1 MAQSNDNVDVWVARI
16 QKTRSSKELLKIL
29 EEFRKFEWH
38 DLERQKV
45 SHTYMKVL
53 DVILNSPEEKALRK
67 EAEAAAAAAAAS
79 SGSANDG
86 PVWYE
91 KM

>member
-1 MAQSNDNVDVWVARI
+1 MVETKDAIDDWVAKI
-16 QKTRSSKELLKIL
+16 QKTRSSRDLLKML
-29 EEFRKFEWH
+29 QEFRNLDWT

-45 SHTYMKVL
+45 SHAYIRVL
-53 DVILNSPEEKALRK
+53 DVILKDSTQAILKPAEEIPA
-67 EAEAAAAAAAAS
+67 
-79 SGSANDG
+79 GNDG

>member
-1 MAQSNDNVDVWVARI
+1 MTETKTANIDEWVTRI
-16 QKTRSSKELLKIL
+16 QKTRSARDLLVL
-29 EEFRKFEWH
+29 LAEFRTLEWT

-53 DVILNSPEEKALRK
+53 ETILK
-67 EAEAAAAAAAAS
+67 AS
-79 SGSANDG
+79 SENLKKKGQASAGADG

>member
-1 MAQSNDNVDVWVARI
+1 MAQSNDDVDVWVTRI
-16 QKTRSSKELLKIL
+16 QKTRSSKELRKIL
-29 EEFRKFEWH
+29 EDFRKFDWH

-45 SHTYMKVL
+45 SHAYMKVL
-53 DVILNSPEEKALRK
+53 DVIFNTPEEKALRK
-67 EAEAAAAAAAAS
+67 QAEEAAAAAAS

>member
-1 MAQSNDNVDVWVARI
+1 MAESNDNIDVWVGRI
-16 QKTRSSKELLKIL
+16 QKTRSSKELIKIL
-29 EEFRKFEWH
+29 EEFRKFDWH

-67 EAEAAAAAAAAS
+67 KEAEAAAAAAASA
-79 SGSANDG
+79 GSANDG

>member
-1 MAQSNDNVDVWVARI
+1 MATSDQIVDEWVTRI
-16 QKTRSSKELLKIL
+16 QKTRSSKDLIKIL
-29 EEFRKFEWH
+29 EDFRKYDWH
-38 DLERQKV
+38 ELERQKV
-45 SHTYMKVL
+45 SHAYMRVL

-67 EAEAAAAAAAAS
+67 KEEAAAAAAAD
-79 SGSANDG
+79 SGPANDG